1 VASKNASTF
10 ENNDVGRNVP
20 LDVLLKAMFASEAQ
34 VVFEYFRRGA
44 LSQIVYH
51 SVPLSS
57 HRKISRAAQHAL
69 DLAAVLGP
77 LLDFVIIALVGQ
89 QRVVGFLRWA
99 GRSFRDRSGGSS
111 RVLLEELAS

>member
-1 VASKNASTF
+1 MASENASTF

-20 LDVLLKAMFASEAQ
+20 LDVLLKAMLASEAQ

-57 HRKISRAAQHAL
+57 HIRCKANGREQAWANERVSRNISIS
-69 DLAAVLGP
+69 LGSFECWHY
-77 LLDFVIIALVGQ
+77 LLGKPAEL
-89 QRVVGFLRWA
+89 FLKFLGW
-99 GRSFRDRSGGSS
+99 
-111 RVLLEELAS
+111 